1 MPPDIGYLLGFIF
14 IYRGTWW
21 LRSVHSGSSSNVCN
35 VNNNGN
41 ANFNDATNTNLRP
54 RVGFLVGTRQ
64 FWLISLHMASRG
76 QGRENRP
83 SKKVKPFSSINASLG
98 EQSASCMV
106 VVLCAHHDCIVSPY
120 AAYGHSVCDENEQG
134 RAGHLL
140 SGLL

>member
-1 MPPDIGYLLGFIF
+1 MPSDIGYLLGFIF
-14 IYRGTWW
+14 IYRNNWW

-41 ANFNDATNTNLRP
+41 ANNNDATNTWERP

-83 SKKVKPFSSINASLG
+83 SKRLVFSSINASLG
-98 EQSASCMV
+98 EQPASCMV
-106 VVLCAHHDCIVSPY
+106 VVLYAYHDCIVSPY
-120 AAYGHSVCDENEQG
+120 AAYGHSARDKNEQG